1 MLIRMKLR
9 ELREEEREE
18 IDHVELDRIIG
29 EILNA
34 PPPTRERLENIEHE
48 RRRRLRKSE
57 D

>member
-48 RRRRLRKSE
+48 RLRKSE